1 MMQPTPGAG
10 PPLADANTQQQQ
22 QQQWMQHQ
30 QMMMDMQQQQVNQGM
45 VMQQQQAPPQ
55 QQHHPQAPYQ
65 QQQAFYPNQ
74 PQYQQQQQP
83 MQMPPQQQHQQPM
96 SSDEVKTLWVGDLLF
111 WMDENYLHSCF
122 AHTGEVISAKVIR
135 NKHTGQSEGYGFME
149 FVSRA
154 SAEKVLHSYNGTVMP
169 NTEQAFRLNWASF
182 SMGERRT
189 DGGPDHSIFVG
200 DLASDVTDLQL
211 QETFQSRYPSVKGA
225 KVVIDS
231 VTGRSKGYGF
241 VRFGDE
247 NERARAMS
255 EMNGQYC
262 STRPMRI
269 SAATPR
275 KSAGFQQPYP
285 SRAGSNGHQSQGFQ
299 SDPDINNTTIF
310 VGGLD
315 PNATDDDLRQIFG
328 QFGELVSVKIPVGKG
343 CGFVQ
348 FGSRASAE
356 EALQRLHGTIIGQQ
370 TIRLS
375 WGRSPANKQQQQ
387 HQGQP
392 QADPNQWNGAYYG
405 QGYETY
411 GYAPPPQDPAM
422 YAYGAYPGYGNYHQQ
437 VS

>member
-1 MMQPTPGAG
+1 MMQPTPGVG
-10 PPLADANTQQQQ
+10 PPVTDPNQQQPWMTHQ
-22 QQQWMQHQ
+22 QQ
-30 QMMMDMQQQQVNQGM
+30 QMMMQQQQAAQQPIQGM
-45 VMQQQQAPPQ
+45 VMQQQPQPPPMMAQ
-55 QQHHPQAPYQ
+55 QFYPSQQPYQ
-65 QQQAFYPNQ
+65 QQQPM
-74 PQYQQQQQP
+74 PQMPLQQQQQQP
-83 MQMPPQQQHQQPM
+83 A
-96 SSDEVKTLWVGDLLF
+96 SSDEVKTLWVGDLQF
-111 WMDENYLHSCF
+111 WMDESYLTNCF
-122 AHTGEVISAKVIR
+122 GHTGEVVSVKIIR

-149 FVSRA
+149 FISRA
-154 SAEKVLHSYNGTVMP
+154 SAEKVLHTYNGTMMP

-182 SMGERRT
+182 SMGERRLE
-189 DGGPDHSIFVG
+189 GGPDHSIFVG

-211 QETFQSRYPSVKGA
+211 QETFQTRYASVKGA

-231 VTGRSKGYGF
+231 TTGRSKGYGF

-247 NERARAMS
+247 NERARAMT
-255 EMNGQYC
+255 EMNGVYC

-275 KSAGFQQPYP
+275 KSAGFQQQYS
-285 SRAGSNGHQSQGFQ
+285 SRAGNNGQHAQGFQ
-299 SDPDINNTTIF
+299 SDYDLNNTTIF

-315 PNATDDDLRQIFG
+315 PNATDEDLRQIFG
-328 QFGELVSVKIPVGKG
+328 QYGDLVSVKIPVGKG

-348 FGSRASAE
+348 YSSRASAE

-387 HQGQP
+387 PHQGQP
-392 QADPNQWNGAYYG
+392 QPDPNQWNGAYYG

-422 YAYGAYPGYGNYHQQ
+422 YAYGGYPGYGNYHQQ